1 MPIALCKKAT
11 GNDLFVYKA
20 CACRLVAT
28 AIRDCHGQRHICKR
42 VLSHRLRLEFV
53 ALTGPATSDMGTEHA
68 VGESVVVPGL
78 KLIDHTF
85 QVPLDHDNKQ
95 SNTINLFVREV
106 TALNKIGHKL
116 PTLLFLQG

>member
-85 QVPLDHDNKQ
+85 QVLQ
-95 SNTINLFVREV
+95 STCFVFHVIGNL
-106 TALNKIGHKL
+106 TAGSLAVSAR
-116 PTLLFLQG
+116 LLRVQCFAPAYS